1 MEDPK
6 QTPSLKAMVY
16 SLSETLQNVL
26 NTAAKNKVILV
37 TEEQALARL
46 DICLQCEFFITQLE
60 NSIMPARCAKCG
72 CGMKF
77 KARLAAAHCPI
88 NKWGPITSK

>member
-6 QTPSLKAMVY
+6 QTPSLKVMVY
-16 SLSETLQNVL
+16 SLSETLQNML
-26 NTAAKNKVILV
+26 KSAAENKIILV

-46 DICLQCEFFITQLE
+46 DICLQCEFFITQPE
-60 NSIMPARCAKCG
+60 SVIMPARCAKCG
-72 CGMKF
+72 CGMKY
-77 KARLAAAHCPI
+77 KARLAAASCPI